1 NVTDDIYNYVT
12 GWSSTRSNYDDISIR
27 LPTDHEF
34 FKSDMHA
41 WKLVNDELVFDED
54 KQQQLVNEREKEESK
69 PNELDISKQKKEI
82 QEKKKKKTKQNE
94 IDILKQENEKLAMAL
109 MDLAEIT
116 LNIGGED

>member
-1 NVTDDIYNYVT
+1 MLIIYVYVTDDIYNYVT

-69 PNELDISKQKKEI
+69 PNELDI
-82 QEKKKKKTKQNE
+82 
-94 IDILKQENEKLAMAL
+94 LKQENEKLAMAL